1 MKLILLILVLHSSL
15 HASWCI
21 PDTTRPADT
30 AATSQAP
37 ILEVRT
43 ERPGVRVYA
52 DTAYLGATPLAPVRI
67 SEGMHIIHYVPPETH
82 SWLNP
87 AVIETLTAHPGEHLV
102 RTVAF
107 PFIYHVTSEPYGATV
122 RNGSVLGLTPL
133 DLRLP
138 SPLSV
143 VTVSKEGYQEA
154 SIPLAG
160 DQREVHVLLHASEGG
175 SPAPPSAYLSG
186 ERSKS
191 ALPIYITTGATV
203 LTGAAA
209 AYFKIKADNY
219 YDDYRR
225 TGDEGKLSQVRQ
237 LDVASGITLAASE
250 LSLFTLTYFLL
261 SR

>member
-107 PFIYHVTSEPYGATV
+107 

-250 LSLFTLTYFLL
+250 LSLFTLTYF
-261 SR
+261 

>member
-1 MKLILLILVLHSSL
+1 MKLIALGLLLVLRSSA
-15 HASWCI
+15 HASSCI

-30 AATSQAP
+30 TAAAQAQAP
-37 ILEVRT
+37 TLEVRT

-52 DTAYLGATPLAPVRI
+52 DTAFLGTTPLGAVRI
-67 SEGMHIIHYVPPETH
+67 GEGMHIIHYVSPETH

-87 AVIETLTAHPGEHLV
+87 AVIETLTVHPGEQLV

-107 PFIYHVTSEPYGATV
+107 PFVYHVTSEPYGATV
-122 RNGSVLGLTPL
+122 RRNGSVLGLTPL
-133 DLRLP
+133 DIRLS

-160 DQREVHVLLHASEGG
+160 DQREVHVLLHPSEGG
-175 SPAPPSAYLSG
+175 PPAQPSAYLSG
-186 ERSKS
+186 EQSKS

-219 YDDYRR
+219 YDLYRR
-225 TGDEGKLSQVRQ
+225 TGDEGNLSQVRR

-250 LSLFTLTYFLL
+250 L
-261 SR
+261 